1 MTDKHSCF
9 LLARRLLTLIVLAS
23 AGVASPALALT
34 ITGGN
39 VGNQTWTA
47 ANSPYVVQGD
57 VTVQTGSTL
66 TIQAGTEIQFQV
78 GDMQASGMITTRV
91 ELIVNGTLVVSGTP
105 TAPVIFRSVSGNTGA
120 GGDWY
125 GIFVGAGA
133 AGASINGAV
142 VQNSS
147 YGLESRMTASRLT
160 ITRSTFRD
168 NVYGSVNVLAGTASL
183 DGYVAD
189 DSGNGLILSSAAT
202 DVLLVN
208 SILSNN
214 SSSGISYA
222 TQSATVV
229 NVINCT
235 IHGNF
240 RGVNVV
246 DAVVGGAVNL
256 RNSIVSNNSSSGVRR
271 FSSSP
276 ATVSVTYSNV
286 WGNGNNNVNYDG
298 VTAGTGS
305 ISANP
310 QYVNAGAGDF
320 HLQAS
325 SVSIDSGTGTG
336 TPAVPELPAS
346 ITRIGVS

>member
-1 MTDKHSCF
+1 
-9 LLARRLLTLIVLAS
+9 
-23 AGVASPALALT
+23 
-34 ITGGN
+34 
-39 VGNQTWTA
+39 
-47 ANSPYVVQGD
+47 
-57 VTVQTGSTL
+57 
-66 TIQAGTEIQFQV
+66 
-78 GDMQASGMITTRV
+78 
-91 ELIVNGTLVVSGTP
+91 
-105 TAPVIFRSVSGNTGA
+105 
-120 GGDWY
+120 
-125 GIFVGAGA
+125 
-133 AGASINGAV
+133 
-142 VQNSS
+142 
-147 YGLESRMTASRLT
+147 TASRLT

-286 WGNGNNNVNYDG
+286 W
-298 VTAGTGS
+298 
-305 ISANP
+305 
-310 QYVNAGAGDF
+310 
-320 HLQAS
+320 
-325 SVSIDSGTGTG
+325 
-336 TPAVPELPAS
+336 
-346 ITRIGVS
+346 